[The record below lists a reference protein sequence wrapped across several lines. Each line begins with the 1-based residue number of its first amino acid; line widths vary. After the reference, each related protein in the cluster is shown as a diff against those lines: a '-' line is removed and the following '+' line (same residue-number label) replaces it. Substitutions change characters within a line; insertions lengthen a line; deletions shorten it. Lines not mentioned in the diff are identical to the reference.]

1 MIDYNTL
8 MIVMLAFLV
17 AGTAKGITGFGIQV
31 VALSILTIAL
41 DLVTAMAVLLAP
53 ATATHIW
60 QAIVGGFAREL
71 LARLW
76 PFLLAVSLA
85 VLIGAIALTRV
96 DLSLLTAFLGLVMIA
111 YASASLFGVQFSVA
125 IRTERWLGP
134 TIGLVNGVITG
145 MTGSSVVPG
154 TMYLQALGLPRDM
167 LVQSMGMLY
176 LVSTLA
182 LAVAL
187 QANSLL
193 DLELGLYSASAIV
206 PALCGMLLGQKIRR
220 QLSETLFRKIFFI
233 ALLVLGAYL
242 LVRPFY

>member
-1 MIDYNTL
+1 M
-8 MIVMLAFLV
+8 VVVLAFLV
-17 AGTAKGITGFGIQV
+17 AGAAKGITGFGIQV

-53 ATATHIW
+53 STATNIW
-60 QAIVGGFAREL
+60 QAMVGGFTREL
-71 LARLW
+71 IYRLW
-76 PFLLAVSLA
+76 PFFTTVMLA
-85 VLIGAIALTRV
+85 VLIGALALTRV
-96 DLSLLTAFLGLVMIA
+96 DLLWLTAFLGLVMVA
-111 YASASLFGVQFSVA
+111 YSAASLLGVHFKVLPGV
-125 IRTERWLGP
+125 EKWLGP
-134 TIGLVNGVITG
+134 VIGVVNGIITG

-193 DLELGLYSASAIV
+193 SVELGLYSISAIL
-206 PALCGMLLGQKIRR
+206 PALLGMMLGQKIRR
-220 QLSETLFRKIFFI
+220 QLSEALFRKVFFI
-233 ALLVLGAYL
+233 ALLALGVYL
-242 LVRPFY
+242 AARSIWGFE

>member
-41 DLVTAMAVLLAP
+41 DLITAMAVLLAP
-53 ATATHIW
+53 ATATNIW
-60 QAIVGGFAREL
+60 QAVVGGFAREL

-76 PFLLAVSLA
+76 PFLVAVSLA

-111 YASASLFGVQFSVA
+111 YASASLLGIHFSVGVNS
-125 IRTERWLGP
+125 ERWLGP
-134 TIGLVNGVITG
+134 TVGLVNGVITG

-193 DLELGLYSASAIV
+193 DLELGLYSAGAIV
-206 PALCGMLLGQKIRR
+206 PALVGMLLGQKIRQ

-242 LVRPFY
+242 LAQLF

>member
-8 MIVMLAFLV
+8 VIVMLAFLV
-17 AGTAKGITGFGIQV
+17 AGAAKGITGFGIQV

-53 ATATHIW
+53 ATATNIW

-96 DLSLLTAFLGLVMIA
+96 ELSLLTAFLGLVMIA
-111 YASASLFGVQFSVA
+111 YASASLLGIHFSVGVNS
-125 IRTERWLGP
+125 ERWLGP
-134 TIGLVNGVITG
+134 TVGLVNGVITG

-206 PALCGMLLGQKIRR
+206 PALGGMLLGQKIRR
-220 QLSETLFRKIFFI
+220 QLSEILFRKIFFI

-242 LVRPFY
+242 LVRPF

>member
-1 MIDYNTL
+1 
-8 MIVMLAFLV
+8 
-17 AGTAKGITGFGIQV
+17 IQV

-53 ATATHIW
+53 ATATNIW

-71 LARLW
+71 LTRLW
-76 PFLLAVSLA
+76 PFLLTVSLA

-96 DLSLLTAFLGLVMIA
+96 DLSLLTAFLGVVMIA
-111 YASASLFGVQFSVA
+111 YASACLLGVQFSVA
-125 IRTERWLGP
+125 AGDETWLGP
-134 TIGLVNGVITG
+134 IIGLVNGVITG

-154 TMYLQALGLPRDM
+154 TMYLQALGLPRDK
-167 LVQSMGMLY
+167 LVQAMGMLY

-193 DLELGLYSASAIV
+193 DLELGLYSASAV
-206 PALCGMLLGQKIRR
+206 LPALCGMVLGQKIRR
-220 QLSETLFRKIFFI
+220 QLAENLFRKVFFI

-242 LVRPFY
+242 LGRPF

>member
-8 MIVMLAFLV
+8 MIVMLAFLL

-53 ATATHIW
+53 ATATNIW
-60 QAIVGGFAREL
+60 QAVVGGFAREL
-71 LARLW
+71 LVRLW
-76 PFLLAVSLA
+76 AFLLTVSLA
-85 VLIGAIALTRV
+85 VLVGAMALTRV

-111 YASASLFGVQFSVA
+111 YASASLLGVHFSVGA
-125 IRTERWLGP
+125 RSERWLGP
-134 TIGLVNGVITG
+134 AVGLLNGLITG

-193 DLELGLYSASAIV
+193 NLELGLYSASAIV
-206 PALCGMLLGQKIRR
+206 PALCGMALGQKIRQ
-220 QLSETLFRKIFFI
+220 QLSEILFRKIFFI
-233 ALLVLGAYL
+233 GLLLLGAYL
-242 LVRPFY
+242 LLPLV

>member
-1 MIDYNTL
+1 MIDFNTL
-8 MIVMLAFLV
+8 MIVVLAFLV

-53 ATATHIW
+53 ATATNIW
-60 QAIVGGFAREL
+60 QAMVGGFAREL
-71 LARLW
+71 LYRLW
-76 PFLLAVSLA
+76 SFLLAVALA
-85 VLIGAIALTRV
+85 VLIGALALTRV

-111 YASASLFGVQFSVA
+111 YASVSLLGIHFSVPA
-125 IRTERWLGP
+125 GAEVRLNP
-134 TIGLVNGVITG
+134 VIGLVNGTITG

-193 DLELGLYSASAIV
+193 NLDLGLYSTGAMV
-206 PALCGMLLGQKIRR
+206 PALVGMMLGQKIRR

-233 ALLVLGAYL
+233 ALLALGSYLVLR
-242 LVRPFY
+242 LV

>member
-1 MIDYNTL
+1 M
-8 MIVMLAFLV
+8 
-17 AGTAKGITGFGIQV
+17 
-31 VALSILTIAL
+31 
-41 DLVTAMAVLLAP
+41 
-53 ATATHIW
+53 
-60 QAIVGGFAREL
+60 
-71 LARLW
+71 ARLW
-76 PFLLAVSLA
+76 PFLLTVSLA
-85 VLIGAIALTRV
+85 VLTGAIALTRV

-111 YASASLFGVQFSVA
+111 YASASLLGVHFSVA
-125 IRTERWLGP
+125 VRTERWLGP

-206 PALCGMLLGQKIRR
+206 PALGGMLMGQKIRR

-242 LVRPFY
+242 LVRPF

>member
-1 MIDYNTL
+1 MIDFNTL
-8 MIVMLAFLV
+8 MIVILAFLV
-17 AGTAKGITGFGIQV
+17 AGAAKGITGFGIQV

-53 ATATHIW
+53 STATNIW
-60 QAIVGGFAREL
+60 QAMVGGFAREL
-71 LARLW
+71 LYRLW
-76 PFLLAVSLA
+76 PFLFAVALA
-85 VLIGAIALTRV
+85 VLIGAMALTRV

-111 YASASLFGVQFSVA
+111 YASASLLGIHFSVPA
-125 IRTERWLGP
+125 GAEPWLSP
-134 TIGLVNGVITG
+134 VIGLVNGTITG

-176 LVSTLA
+176 LISTLA

-187 QANSLL
+187 QAHSLL
-193 DLELGLYSASAIV
+193 NLELGLYSTSAIV
-206 PALCGMLLGQKIRR
+206 PALVGMMVGRKIRR

-233 ALLVLGAYL
+233 ALLALGFYLVL
-242 LVRPFY
+242 RS

>member
-8 MIVMLAFLV
+8 MIVMLAFLI

-53 ATATHIW
+53 STATNIW
-60 QAIVGGFAREL
+60 QALVGGFTREL
-71 LARLW
+71 LVRLW
-76 PFLLAVSLA
+76 SFLLTVSLA
-85 VLIGAIALTRV
+85 VLIGAMALTRV

-111 YASASLFGVQFSVA
+111 YASASLLGVNFSLGV
-125 IRTERWLGP
+125 RTERWLAP
-134 TIGLVNGVITG
+134 MVGLVNGVITG

-193 DLELGLYSASAIV
+193 DLELGLYSVSAIV
-206 PALCGMLLGQKIRR
+206 PALCGMMLGQKIRQ

-242 LVRPFY
+242 LVRPY

>member
-1 MIDYNTL
+1 VIDYNTL
-8 MIVMLAFLV
+8 MIVILAFLI

-53 ATATHIW
+53 STATNIW
-60 QAIVGGFAREL
+60 QAVVGGFTREL
-71 LARLW
+71 LVRLW
-76 PFLLAVSLA
+76 AFLLAVALA
-85 VLIGAIALTRV
+85 VLIGAMALTRV

-111 YASASLFGVQFSVA
+111 YASASLLGVHFTVGTH
-125 IRTERWLGP
+125 TERWLGP
-134 TIGLVNGVITG
+134 TVGLVNGVITG

-154 TMYLQALGLPRDM
+154 TMYLQALGLSRDM

-187 QANSLL
+187 QANNLL

-206 PALCGMLLGQKIRR
+206 PALCGMLLGQKIRQ
-220 QLSETLFRKIFFI
+220 QLSEILFRKIFFT
-233 ALLVLGAYL
+233 ALLALGTYL
-242 LVRPFY
+242 LVRPF